1 MMKVFYFLSILA
13 IVIVATG
20 CNVSKLV
27 NPTVRQRYEKNFEGP
42 DSLLTKWKN
51 AYLLAQRNPLQ
62 ISLPFSF
69 SAQLTG
75 QQALN
80 YSFTMQEGQQLI
92 VELQNPGDSAQLFV
106 ELFKY
111 NNNADDK
118 AIKTIEINKEQL
130 RYAIDAI
137 DSFKLLVQPAI
148 FNDEP
153 FVIRIYPQPVFS
165 FPVAGKGNTA
175 MTSFWGAARD
185 GGSRSHEGIDIFAAR
200 GTPLLAV
207 ADGKI
212 YSTGDRGLGGKQV
225 WLRDDILGRSVY
237 YAHLDSI
244 ISKPGDRVKKGD
256 TLGLVGNTGNAIT
269 TSPHLH
275 FGIYEN
281 GATDPLNYIKQLPVP
296 AFANQIHSIR
306 KQTRNTKN
314 ELRAGPGSSY
324 RVLETLSRNDTVLVI
339 GRSDKWYHVQ
349 TGQAL
354 QGFIAES
361 SLK

>member
-1 MMKVFYFLSILA
+1 MRPFYFLIGLA
-13 IVIVATG
+13 FFTIAVS

-27 NPTVRQRYEKNFEGP
+27 NPTVRQRYEKNFKGP
-42 DSLLTKWKN
+42 DSLLIQWKN
-51 AYLLAQRNPLQ
+51 AYTLAQQNPLQ
-62 ISLPFSF
+62 VTLPFSF
-69 SAQLTG
+69 SARLPG
-75 QQALN
+75 QQALS
-80 YSFTMQEGQQLI
+80 YSFTMPEGQQLI
-92 VELQNPGDSAQLFV
+92 VELQNPDDSAQLFV
-106 ELFKY
+106 ELFTY
-111 NNNADDK
+111 NSNADEK
-118 AIKTIEINKEQL
+118 ALKTVDINKEQL
-130 RYAIDAI
+130 TYAIDVT
-137 DSFKLLVQPAI
+137 DSFKLLLQPAI
-148 FNDEP
+148 FNNEP
-153 FVIRIYPQPVFS
+153 FVVRIYPQPVFS
-165 FPVAGKGNTA
+165 FPVAGKGNAA

-207 ADGKI
+207 ADGKV

-256 TLGLVGNTGNAIT
+256 TIGLVGNTGNAVT

-296 AFANQIHSIR
+296 PFAKTIESVS

-314 ELRAGPGSSY
+314 EVRAGPGNSY
-324 RVLETLSRNDTVLVI
+324 RVLQTLARNDTVLVI
-339 GRSDKWYHVQ
+339 GRSEKWYHVQ
-349 TGQAL
+349 TGQSV